1 MYFYTLYRKLHSMEL
16 APFYHNTLCPNTVLT
31 DSNLSTC
38 INLGPNRKTET
49 AIKYLKPKGFN
60 NKDWLHR

>member
-1 MYFYTLYRKLHSMEL
+1 MEL